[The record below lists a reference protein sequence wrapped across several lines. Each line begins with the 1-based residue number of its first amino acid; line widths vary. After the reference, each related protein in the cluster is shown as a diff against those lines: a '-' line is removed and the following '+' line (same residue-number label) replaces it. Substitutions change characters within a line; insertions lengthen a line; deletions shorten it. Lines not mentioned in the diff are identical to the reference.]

1 MLQKLVFIL
10 LCGTLALHAE
20 FEMKNGELTITT
32 LRLQLKTSGGM
43 IPFLK
48 DRQTGEVFTGKINA
62 VSEIPFRKSLIPDPS
77 KGGVFKQ
84 NSSDTGVLSYPLE
97 GGARLSYEFK
107 TEENDILVRVH
118 VENYDLEQYADNLD
132 LHVMA
137 LTPRAMITGIG
148 SRTLRRD
155 PAREETLLWP
165 GAGFYF
171 PRVAIAE
178 GKDGVLLFH
187 SESSMPYHNLIF
199 YHTPEADH
207 LVLRGGDN
215 NLLRRTGKLLVSP
228 KGEYTTSFWRIGAH
242 RDWLSAAKSW
252 REQFEKR
259 TGAVPLWKNPSRTV
273 RNTHA
278 VFTGTPNLG
287 WKENPDEY
295 YKELAQRFN
304 PENLLLFYWNAHS
317 ILVFGDPRYAE
328 KPYPAKESVEA
339 LKKHGFQWIGFHGYT
354 LLCNPS
360 DIRNRLEKYFMNRV
374 PEGYSFRPDYDGPP
388 TDFYKNMEPYFS
400 IRSGPLGMVN
410 PAAKY
415 VEDYLVR
422 NIKDYAAYHRIPG
435 FYLDITGA
443 VSYAL
448 KPGKV
453 VFEGKTYYDGDV
465 NVFRC
470 LRREAP
476 ELAMMSEYCGE
487 WTLPY
492 FFYTWEA
499 GLVFRHPKIRINH
512 PLRGA
517 LYGSYIW
524 ARESTV
530 ELDPVKNAYYATLPE
545 VVLGI
550 GSARLE
556 EGLTDPWFN
565 ERAKLF
571 IDHKLFNDLPEKWE
585 DEVLACYRSDKNE
598 WFQFRKMPFGYA
610 YTKDGT
616 VLLGIC
622 ENVRQGVA
630 GFSIPAWPA
639 YDAKDCALG
648 LNPKQSYRFI
658 REKTPRSF
666 TISSLPENVFVSGVR
681 KQADWTVVSLDS
693 DSLKEAEIAIDFHQ
707 KPFRVLL
714 NGKEVALDRK
724 MYRIPLPGS
733 LLVVEKEPKVIDGGK
748 LPTRNGWS
756 FGHYDAEGL
765 PASNGFRGWSFDFNT
780 ATSEFSFAGQKKLS
794 VDLGPG
800 RFGSYA
806 ERFVKLPD
814 GKAELSFS
822 TAMKNTLKDVPMH
835 TRIQVNGQE
844 VFRET
849 TPSSDAW
856 REQKVNLD
864 RFAGQTVLLTFSYQ
878 FEDPAQARP
887 VRTGNIAHFGSIT
900 IR

>member
-1 MLQKLVFIL
+1 MMPLL
-10 LCGTLALHAE
+10 LCGALTLHAG
-20 FEMKNGELTITT
+20 FEMKNGELTVTT
-32 LRLQLKTSGGM
+32 NKLQMKTRNGM
-43 IPFLK
+43 ITYLK
-48 DRQTGEVFTGKINA
+48 DGQTGEVFTGKA
-62 VSEIPFRKSLIPDPS
+62 TAFAEIPFRKSLIPDLS
-77 KGGVFKQ
+77 KGGEFKK
-84 NSSDTGVLSYPLE
+84 NSGDTGILSYPLE
-97 GGARLSYEFK
+97 GGGRLSYEFK
-107 TEENDILVRVH
+107 TEENDILVRIH
-118 VENYDLEQYADNLD
+118 VENYDLERYADNLD

-148 SRTLRRD
+148 SRTLRAD

-165 GAGFYF
+165 GSGFYF
-171 PRVAIAE
+171 PCVAIAE
-178 GKDGVLLFH
+178 GKEGVLLFH

-199 YHTPEADH
+199 YHTPDTDH

-295 YKELAQRFN
+295 YKELAEKFN
-304 PENLLLFYWNAHS
+304 PENLLLFYWNSPS

-354 LLCNPS
+354 LLCNQS
-360 DIRNRLEKYFMNRV
+360 DIRNRLEKYFKGRL
-374 PEGYSFRPDYDGPP
+374 PEGYSFHPDYDGPP
-388 TDFYKNMEPYFS
+388 ADFYKNMEPYFS

-422 NIKDYAAYHRIPG
+422 NIKDFAAYHHIPG

-448 KPGKV
+448 KPGKI

-465 NVFRC
+465 NVFRR

-487 WTLPY
+487 WVLPY

-499 GLVFRHPKIRINH
+499 ELVFRHPKIRINH

-556 EGLTDPWFN
+556 ENLTDSWFN

-585 DEVLACYRSDKNE
+585 DGVLAYYRSDKNE

-622 ENVRQGVA
+622 ENVRQGVPD
-630 GFSIPAWPA
+630 FSIPAWPA
-639 YDAKDCALG
+639 YDAKNRPIG

-658 REKTPRSF
+658 QEKTPRPF
-666 TISSLPENVFVSGVR
+666 TISSLPENVFISGVR
-681 KQADWTVVSLDS
+681 KQPSWSMVSLDS
-693 DSLKEAEIAIDFHQ
+693 DSSKEAEIAVDFHK

-714 NGKEVALDRK
+714 NGIEVAPDRK
-724 MYRIPLPGS
+724 TYRVSLPGT
-733 LLVVEKEPKVIDGGK
+733 LLVLENEPKAIDGGK
-748 LPTRNGWS
+748 LPNRNGWN
-756 FGHYDAEGL
+756 FGHYDANGL
-765 PASNGFRGWSFDFNT
+765 PASHGFRGWSFDFNT
-780 ATSEFSFAGQKKLS
+780 DTSEFSFAGQKKLS
-794 VDLGPG
+794 VELGPG

-814 GKAELSFS
+814 GKAELSFA
-822 TAMKNTLKDVPMH
+822 TAMKNTLKDVPML

-864 RFAGQTVLLTFSYQ
+864 RFAGETVLLTFSYQ
-878 FEDPAQARP
+878 FENPAQVRP
-887 VRTGNIAHFGSIT
+887 VRTGNVAHFGSIT